1 MCLSSTCGVYHM
13 LTAITSLTAVDPG
26 RPEDVIFPSIG
37 PYSVTVRWNQPS
49 DNGGTPDPL
58 MYKAALVTALDGRSV
73 NQMQTSN
80 TQVTFSALIH
90 NNRYTVSV
98 SAVNSFGQQGG
109 QAVRTFMTSGICE
122 CTCTC
127 GSQAQY
133 YS

>member
-1 MCLSSTCGVYHM
+1 MCSSSTYSVYHM
-13 LTAITSLTAVDPG
+13 LTAFTSLTAVDPG
-26 RPEDVIFPSIG
+26 RPENVFFPSIG

-58 MYKAALVTALDGRSV
+58 VYKAALVTALDGQSV

-90 NNRYTVSV
+90 NIRYTVSV
-98 SAVNSFGQQGG
+98 LAVNSYGQQGG

-122 CTCTC
+122 CICYC
-127 GSQAQY
+127 DNQAQV
-133 YS
+133 